1 MPFCLII
8 NANVLFYW
16 LITLIATGMFK
27 GLYIPAC
34 TDPAA
39 PFPKTVSDTTKFYFV
54 VGSKE
59 LDMLPWIVVNP

>member
-1 MPFCLII
+1 
-8 NANVLFYW
+8 
-16 LITLIATGMFK
+16 MFK

-59 LDMLPWIVVNP
+59 LDMLP